1 MLESKRERERE
12 RELASGVQ
20 MLEGYELS
28 FTEVLILEE
37 YHVLQLL
44 KESQLNA
51 WYTLTVHA

>member
-1 MLESKRERERE
+1 MLESERERERERE

-20 MLEGYELS
+20 MLEGYKLS

-37 YHVLQLL
+37 YHVL